1 MMNNNMLI
9 VFDLREGA
17 GRTRENLMKPD
28 AVGLPAPDYK
38 NETRELMNNLF

>member
-1 MMNNNMLI
+1 MNNNMLI

-17 GRTRENLMKPD
+17 GKIRENLMKLD

-38 NETRELMNNLF
+38 NKTRELLNNLF

>member
-1 MMNNNMLI
+1 MNNNILI

-17 GRTRENLMKPD
+17 GRIRENLMKPD

-38 NETRELMNNLF
+38 NKTRELITNLF

>member
-1 MMNNNMLI
+1 MPI
-9 VFDLREGA
+9 FFDLREGA
-17 GRTRENLMKPD
+17 GMARQNLMKPD